1 MKELEVQENIKILGV
16 YLDRNMNWNKQVD
29 NVKKKAYLA
38 TRNMLR
44 VKDILT
50 TEARTKLYDSMITPH
65 FNYCDIVWGG
75 CTKQK
80 ANELQRIQN
89 IAAKAIV
96 NRKDVSSKQA

>member
-1 MKELEVQENIKILGV
+1 
-16 YLDRNMNWNKQVD
+16 
-29 NVKKKAYLA
+29 
-38 TRNMLR
+38 MLR

-50 TEARTKLYDSMITPH
+50 TDARRKLYASMTTPH
-65 FNYCDIVWGG
+65 FNYWNIVCGG

-96 NRKDVSSKQA
+96 NKKETSLTQALKELK